1 LFSFPNPRAQRIAPS
16 PVIATAGSAKPST
29 VQVGDMSSTLPA
41 NKITTALHVLTGLI
55 VLGYAVSAW
64 VVGPSMYADQGM
76 GFLAFEGWTHG
87 GPFNVVPVPD
97 PANIALNKDFFVAWW
112 SPGQYLVPGLFEL
125 MGFDLG
131 HAMTIT
137 LVLCAVL
144 ALVGLHLLYRSW
156 GFPPLS
162 IAVTLLV
169 LCCTRLF
176 SHQFVFYGGG
186 EVLITALT
194 PWFLLL
200 LFRLRDFS
208 ALHSAILFVAI
219 FVLTVAKLSGLV
231 LAVASIGTVILL
243 DLWSD
248 QPSRGAGMVVPMVK
262 LVIRDLR
269 SGFRGKILN
278 IGIAIALFGILFQ
291 IFWLSKGDT
300 PTSNPL
306 NVFSPG
312 KALTHAIPAFVAC
325 FTSILSLGDFS
336 AATLMHPGHEI
347 FRQRYTFYLLIALP
361 VGILTYVVGRQIARS
376 HPDYFRFAATL
387 TIVFWLI
394 MTAVYVRG
402 GEVSLEDRHFRQIG
416 MVLAIGVVHAALNW
430 RRLPAFAAAGVAIV
444 LCAYGGASYVV
455 KLRTNMQSAKGD
467 MGFRHMVLSRP
478 ALDFIR
484 TRLNTPPGGSSLVV
498 IPSAEIALEFRTRR
512 TVEIAADF
520 MTPSDLRDRLA
531 FRGRVDSLGV
541 LFMTKLVDNGKAA
554 IALAAFKDY
563 PVDGWTKTAVGDFTY
578 FSQGR

>member
-1 LFSFPNPRAQRIAPS
+1 
-16 PVIATAGSAKPST
+16 
-29 VQVGDMSSTLPA
+29 MSSTLPA

-76 GFLAFEGWTHG
+76 GFLALEAWKHG
-87 GPFNVVPVPD
+87 GPFNIVPVPD
-97 PANIALNKDFFVAWW
+97 PANIALSKGFFVAWW
-112 SPGQYLVPGLFEL
+112 SPGQYLVPGVFLA

-137 LVLCAVL
+137 LALCGVL
-144 ALVGLHLLYRSW
+144 ALVGLHLLYRQW

-176 SHQFVFYGGG
+176 SHQFVIYGGG

-231 LAVASIGTVILL
+231 LGVASIGTVILL
-243 DLWSD
+243 DLWSKR
-248 QPSRGAGMVVPMVK
+248 PRGAGIVAPLVK
-262 LVIRDLR
+262 LVIDDLR

-278 IGIAIALFGILFQ
+278 VGIALVVFGILFQ

-312 KALTHAIPAFVAC
+312 KLLTHAIPAFVAC

-347 FRQRYTFYLLIALP
+347 FRERYVFYLLIALP
-361 VGILTYVVGRQIARS
+361 VGGLVYVVGRQIARS

-416 MVLAIGVVHAALNW
+416 MVLAIGVVHAALSW
-430 RRLPAFAAAGVAIV
+430 RRPFAFATAGVALA

-455 KLRTNMQSAKGD
+455 KLRTNIHSAKGD
-467 MGFRHMVLSRP
+467 LGFRHIVLSP
-478 ALDFIR
+478 SALDFIR
-484 TRLNTPPGGSSLVV
+484 SKLNTPPGGSSLVV

-512 TVEIAADF
+512 TLEIAADF
-520 MTPSDLRDRLA
+520 LGIGDLRSRLS
-531 FRGRVDSLGV
+531 FRGRVENLGV
-541 LFMTKLVDNGKAA
+541 LLQTKMIAEGKAA
-554 IALAAFKDY
+554 VVLAAFKDY
-563 PVDGWTKTAVGDFTY
+563 PVDGWTRTPLGDFTY

>member
-1 LFSFPNPRAQRIAPS
+1 
-16 PVIATAGSAKPST
+16 
-29 VQVGDMSSTLPA
+29 MSSTLPA

-76 GFLAFEGWTHG
+76 GFLALEAWKHG
-87 GPFNVVPVPD
+87 GPFNIVPVPD
-97 PANIALNKDFFVAWW
+97 PANIALSKGFFVAWW
-112 SPGQYLVPGLFEL
+112 SPGQYLVPGVFLA
-125 MGFDLG
+125 MDFDLG

-137 LVLCAVL
+137 LALCGVL
-144 ALVGLHLLYRSW
+144 ALVGLHLLYRQW

-176 SHQFVFYGGG
+176 SHQFVIYGGG

-231 LAVASIGTVILL
+231 LGVASIGTVILL
-243 DLWSD
+243 DLWSKR
-248 QPSRGAGMVVPMVK
+248 PRGAGIVAPLVK
-262 LVIRDLR
+262 LVIDDLR

-278 IGIAIALFGILFQ
+278 VGIALVVFGILFQ

-312 KALTHAIPAFVAC
+312 KLLTHAIPAFVAC

-336 AATLMHPGHEI
+336 AATLMHPGHEV
-347 FRQRYTFYLLIALP
+347 FHERYVFYLLIAIP
-361 VGILTYVVGRQIARS
+361 VGGLVYVVSRQIARS

-416 MVLAIGVVHAALNW
+416 MVLAIGVVHAALSW
-430 RRLPAFAAAGVAIV
+430 RRLFAFAAAGVALV

-455 KLRTNMQSAKGD
+455 KLRTNIHSAKGD
-467 MGFRHMVLSRP
+467 MGFRHMVLSQS

-484 TRLNTPPGGSSLVV
+484 GKLNTPPGGSSLVV

-512 TVEIAADF
+512 TLEIAADF
-520 MTPSDLRDRLA
+520 LGIDDLRSRLS
-531 FRGRVDSLGV
+531 FRGRVDTLGV
-541 LFMTKLVDNGKAA
+541 LLQTKMIAEGKAA
-554 IALAAFKDY
+554 VVLAAFKDY
-563 PVDGWTKTAVGDFTY
+563 PVDGWTRTPLGDFTY